1 MKLDIGFMHAGRT
14 RLATSVIGLALAS
27 SSHGIEIEIDYSL
40 DANGFFNQ
48 AGSKEALRAVC
59 DYFESILSDDLSR
72 IDASEWTGETWTGAV
87 TNPATGGQTLFP
99 GKVVPADTVIIYA
112 GGRAMGGPLGIGG
125 SAGYSASGGGPD
137 GQAWFDLLKARGEAG
152 ALLTPRRDYGI
163 WGGSV
168 SFTTTA
174 TWNFSLTTGSGSA
187 SNFVST
193 ALHEL
198 GHIFGVG
205 TSGSWADYISGSV
218 FTGPESVAS
227 FGRNVPL
234 SGDGSHW
241 QDDAACVFPT
251 GFNPSN
257 PLNVL
262 SKTIGQF
269 GTPAGLD
276 QIARMD
282 PSGCNVGGNLLVFT
296 ELDVAG
302 LADIGWEIA
311 TSPPVEI
318 VVPQLAI
325 SVNPLNSQV
334 TLSWNADA
342 GLSYQVTEAQS
353 LAGWMDL
360 GSPISGQSGLVNFI
374 DPAPPVGRNFYR
386 LEVDHAVLP
395 SPPASPLASASD
407 QWEGETRYVK
417 VEPKMA
423 EGCAGCMGHH

>member
-1 MKLDIGFMHAGRT
+1 MKLSTRFKKGGREI
-14 RLATSVIGLALAS
+14 LAASVICLVS
-27 SSHGIEIEIDYSL
+27 TVSSHGIQIEIDYSL

-48 AGSKEALRAVC
+48 AGSKEAFRAVC
-59 DYFESILSDDLSR
+59 DYFESILSDDLGR
-72 IDASEWTGETWTGAV
+72 IDQSEWTGETWTGEV
-87 TNPATGGQTLFP
+87 TNPATGGLATFP
-99 GKVVPADTVIIYA
+99 GKVVPANTVIIYA
-112 GGRAMGGPLGIGG
+112 GGRALGGPLGIGG
-125 SAGYSASGGGPD
+125 PAGYSATGGGSD
-137 GQAWFDLLKARGEAG
+137 GQAWFDLLEARGETD
-152 ALLTPRRDYGI
+152 ALLAPRRDFGL

-168 SFTTTA
+168 SFSTAA

-187 SNFVST
+187 SSFVST

-205 TSGSWADYISGSV
+205 TAGSWSDYIIGSA

-227 FGRNVPL
+227 FGGNVPL
-234 SGDGSHW
+234 SGNGSHW
-241 QDDAACVFPT
+241 RDDATCVFPN
-251 GFNPSN
+251 GFDPNN

-296 ELDVAG
+296 ELDVAA

-311 TSPPVEI
+311 TGPPPEI

-325 SVNPLNSQV
+325 SVNPLNSDV
-334 TLSWNADA
+334 TLSWSADP

-360 GSPISGQSGLVNFI
+360 GSPISGQTGQVSFI
-374 DPAPPVGRNFYR
+374 DPDPPSGKNFYR
-386 LEVDHAVLP
+386 LEVDYAVAP
-395 SPPASPLASASD
+395 SPPFALASTPD
-407 QWEGETRYVK
+407 QWEGEMRSVQ
-417 VEPKMA
+417 VAPKIA
-423 EGCAGCMGHH
+423 EGCSGCVGHQ